1 MGNGHTFFIL
11 SFFSSDISKNLLR
24 TKEGH
29 SVYQVL
35 RELVGG
41 MSLYTAKKRVSSVK
55 RLKQNMVI

>member
-1 MGNGHTFFIL
+1 MGTL
-11 SFFSSDISKNLLR
+11 SLKFFFSSDISKHLLR

-35 RELVGG
+35 RELVGW